1 MAGGKSVMA
10 TLIILRGNSGSGKTS
25 TARLLQRELG
35 YGTMVVSQDVV
46 RREMLYVEDTVKQN
60 PTPQLLHD
68 LCMYGNKLGGMVIL
82 EGVLGR
88 EKYGGVLYKLLRNFQ
103 GNIHVYYFDISLEE
117 TVRRHG
123 QRAESQEFGIEKMR
137 AWRREKDYLGTP
149 GEVLINETMSQDDI
163 VQMIISDVTGKAQKN
178 KGA

>member
-1 MAGGKSVMA
+1 MTAN
-10 TLIILRGNSGSGKTS
+10 LIILRGNSGSGKTS

-46 RREMLYVEDTVKQN
+46 RREMLRIRDYDDN
-60 PTPQLLHD
+60 PAIQLIYD
-68 LCMYGNKLGGMVIL
+68 LCMYGQKIGYTVIL
-82 EGVLGR
+82 EGILSNKR
-88 EKYGGVLYKLLRNFQ
+88 YGGMLRQLLTDFD
-103 GNIHVYYFDISLEE
+103 GNKFAYYFDVSFEE
-117 TVRRHG
+117 TLRRH
-123 QRAESQEFGIEKMR
+123 RTKPNCHEFGEAEMR
-137 AWRREKDYLGTP
+137 ELWKEKDYLGIP

>member
-1 MAGGKSVMA
+1 MAEGETVTASLV
-10 TLIILRGNSGSGKTS
+10 ILRGNSGSGKTS

-137 AWRREKDYLGTP
+137 AWRREKDYLDVP
-149 GEVLINETMSQDDI
+149 GETLIDETMSQDDI
-163 VQMIISDVTGKAQKN
+163 VQMIIHDVTGEAQKN